1 MSDWS
6 DRIKAA
12 IGASHSDR
20 EHKFIMFETLTPQA
34 PDAIMALMQQCQA
47 DTNPDKIDLGV
58 GVYKDDAG
66 GTPIL
71 RAVKMAEKT
80 LWESETTKSYVGI
93 RGREDF
99 RHAMLEMMLGGDAG
113 TIDKA
118 LLDRIASA
126 QAAGGS
132 GALRLGAELI
142 KSAAPNATVWVSTPT
157 WANHIP
163 LISSAGLKIEKYPY
177 YNRETLGV
185 DFDDMLAHLEANAK
199 SGDVVLLHGCCHNP
213 TGADFSPA
221 QWDRLAAFLNEKDLM
236 PYVDLAYFGLGRG
249 MSEDTYG
256 LRKIVDT
263 CPEVMIAASCS
274 KNFALYKERVGLIA
288 LVCKDT
294 DTAAI
299 ARSQLGSIQ
308 RKIISMP
315 PDHGAKLVADIL
327 GNAELRKIWVDELT
341 EMRERMRDLRRQL
354 SEALNVQGG
363 ETIAA
368 AVKDQNG
375 MFSTLPLSVDQARKL
390 RSEHS
395 IYMTDSGRINIAG
408 ANRNNIP
415 RLAEAILSV
424 L

>member
-1 MSDWS
+1 
-6 DRIKAA
+6 
-12 IGASHSDR
+12 
-20 EHKFIMFETLTPQA
+20 MFEYLVPLQ
-34 PDAIMALMQQCQA
+34 PDAIIALMQQCKA

-58 GVYKDDAG
+58 GVYKDEAG
-66 GTPIL
+66 GTTIL
-71 RAVKMAEKT
+71 RAVKAAEKQ
-80 LWESETTKSYVGI
+80 LWETETTKSYVGI
-93 RGREDF
+93 RGNDDF
-99 RHAMLEMMLGGDAG
+99 RHAMLHLILGGDAG
-113 TIDKA
+113 KIDDS

-142 KSAAPNATVWVSTPT
+142 KSAAPHATVWVSTPT

-163 LISSAGLKIEKYPY
+163 LISSAGLKMGKYPY

-185 DFDDMLAHLEANAK
+185 DFDDMIAHLDTHAK
-199 SGDVVLLHGCCHNP
+199 AGDVVLLHGCCHNP
-213 TGADFSPA
+213 TGADLSPA
-221 QWDRLAAFLNEKDLM
+221 QWDQLADFMLAKQLT

-249 MSEDTYG
+249 MSEDSYG
-256 LRKIVDT
+256 LRKVVDI
-263 CPEVMIAASCS
+263 CPEVLIAASCS
-274 KNFALYKERVGLIA
+274 KNFALYKERVGLVA
-288 LVCKDT
+288 VVCKDT
-294 DTAAI
+294 DTATV

-308 RKIISMP
+308 RRIISMP

-327 GNAELRKIWVDELT
+327 GDKSLREMWVAELT
-341 EMRERMRDLRRQL
+341 EMRERMRDLRKQL

-363 ETIAA
+363 ETMAA
-368 AVKDQNG
+368 AVVDQNG

-390 RSEHS
+390 RSEFS

-408 ANRNNIP
+408 ANKTNIP

>member
-1 MSDWS
+1 
-6 DRIKAA
+6 
-12 IGASHSDR
+12 
-20 EHKFIMFETLTPQA
+20 MFEYLVPRA
-34 PDAIMALMQQCQA
+34 PDAIIALMQQCKA

-58 GVYKDDAG
+58 GVYKDEAG
-66 GTPIL
+66 GTTIL
-71 RAVKMAEKT
+71 RAVKAAEKQ
-80 LWESETTKSYVGI
+80 LWKTETTKSYVGI
-93 RGREDF
+93 RGNDDF
-99 RHAMLEMMLGGDAG
+99 RHSMLHLILGGDAG
-113 TIDKA
+113 KIEDD
-118 LLDRIASA
+118 LLDRTASA

-142 KSAAPNATVWVSTPT
+142 KSAAPDATVWVSTPT

-163 LISSAGLKIEKYPY
+163 LISSAGLKMGKYPY

-185 DFDDMLAHLEANAK
+185 DFDDMLAHLDAK
-199 SGDVVLLHGCCHNP
+199 AKAGDVVLLHGCCHNP
-213 TGADFSPA
+213 TGADLSPA
-221 QWDRLAAFLNEKDLM
+221 QWDQLADFMLAKDLT

-249 MSEDTYG
+249 MSEDSYG
-256 LRKIVDT
+256 LRKVIDI
-263 CPEVMIAASCS
+263 CPEVIIAASCS

-288 LVCKDT
+288 VVCKDT

-327 GNAELRKIWVDELT
+327 GDADLRKMWVEELT
-341 EMRERMRDLRRQL
+341 EMRERMRDLRKQL
-354 SEALNVQGG
+354 SDALNVQGG
-363 ETIAA
+363 ETMAA
-368 AVKDQNG
+368 AVIDQNG

-390 RSEHS
+390 RADYS

-408 ANRNNIP
+408 ANSENIP
-415 RLAEAILSV
+415 RLAEAILAV